1 MQRTTFLNKPLFA
14 AAAVCTVLGLTTPTE
29 AAQVE
34 HPSHVE
40 VETLDHHHH
49 HMTLAEIEDARIK
62 HSGSGHKVKGE
73 YNSHSGE

>member
-14 AAAVCTVLGLTTPTE
+14 AAAVCTVLGLTE

-34 HPSHVE
+34 HPSHLE
-40 VETLDHHHH
+40 VEELDHN
-49 HMTLAEIEDARIK
+49 MILAQIEDARIK
-62 HSGSGHKVKGE
+62 HSGSGHKIKGV